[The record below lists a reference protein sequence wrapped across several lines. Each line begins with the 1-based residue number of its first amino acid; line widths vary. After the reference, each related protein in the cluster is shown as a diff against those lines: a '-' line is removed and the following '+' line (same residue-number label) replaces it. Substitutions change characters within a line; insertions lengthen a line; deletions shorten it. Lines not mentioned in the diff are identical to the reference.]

1 MAKRNEVLFDTNFLL
16 TCVKEKVDC
25 FEQLELE
32 GINSFL
38 VPNKVFDELT
48 KLAKK
53 NQTARVALEILNKK
67 TPIIVD
73 LGTAYA
79 DKAIIQYAK
88 KHPDIKIATLDAEI
102 RSKIRNIKVGI
113 KKSEKRI
120 VFS

>member
-1 MAKRNEVLFDTNFLL
+1 MARSNEILFDTNFLI
-16 TCVKEKVDC
+16 TCVKEKIDC

-32 GINSFL
+32 GVNSFL

-67 TPIIVD
+67 TPTIVD

-79 DKAIIQYAK
+79 DKSIIKYANE
-88 KHPDIKIATLDAEI
+88 HPETKIATLDAEI

-113 KKSEKRI
+113 RKSEKRI